1 MTREEYMLL
10 ALEEAKKGLAENEVP
25 VGAVVVR
32 DGEVIAKAHNRCV
45 ALNDLTAHAEMLA
58 MREAASRLDGRLTGC
73 TLYVTLEPCA
83 MCAGAMVNLHLD
95 KLVFGAFD
103 ERAGCCGS
111 VFDLTHKCFLW
122 SVETWGGILE
132 KPCAELLGEFF
143 RAKR

>member
-1 MTREEYMLL
+1 MTREDYMLL
-10 ALEEAKKGLAENEVP
+10 ALEEAKTGLSENEVP

-32 DGEVIAKAHNRCV
+32 DGEVIARAHNRCV
-45 ALNDLTAHAEMLA
+45 ARNDFTAHAEMLA
-58 MREAASRLDGRLTGC
+58 MREAAAKLGGRLTGC

-95 KLVFGAFD
+95 TLVFGAFD

-111 VFDLTHKCFLW
+111 VFDLTDHCFLW
-122 SVETWGGILE
+122 SVTTWGGILE
-132 KPCAELLGEFF
+132 GPCAEVLGEFF